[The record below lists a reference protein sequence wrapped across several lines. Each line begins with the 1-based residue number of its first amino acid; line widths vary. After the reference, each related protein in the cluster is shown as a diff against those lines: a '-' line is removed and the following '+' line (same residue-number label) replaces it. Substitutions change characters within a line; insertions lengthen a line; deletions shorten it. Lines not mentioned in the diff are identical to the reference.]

1 MTAFKRGVSLRFV
14 TFSGVLLTATAAVL
28 GQAAKPPAASRPSSR
43 PDMTAIV
50 AKGSRVHREVA
61 YVEHAAAQQKLDIY
75 APPGG
80 RQMPV
85 VMFVHGGEWTKG
97 DKSEVSYKPR
107 LLNENGI
114 IFVSINYRLSGVAK
128 HPAQAEDVAA
138 AVRWTRDHIADYDG
152 DPARLFLMGHS
163 AGCHLVTLVGL
174 DRRPLDKVGMKPADL
189 RGVISWSGGA
199 FDLVEKVRDGGMY
212 ADYIRTN
219 FGPDEKTWRDASP
232 MTHIGDARPMPRFL
246 FASAENDKPASREAS
261 RRMVTMIHDAGGD
274 SAGALLPGKN
284 HTTANHEIGAP
295 GDKSAEVLL
304 NFVRSSAAASP
315 ARRTAD

>member
-1 MTAFKRGVSLRFV
+1 MTALNLSVSFRTV
-14 TFSGVLLTATAAVL
+14 TSSIILLATALVACA
-28 GQAAKPPAASRPSSR
+28 QTAKPPAASRPSSR

-50 AKGSRVHREVA
+50 AKGSRVHRDVA

-174 DRRPLDKVGMKPADL
+174 DRRPLDKVGM
-189 RGVISWSGGA
+189 
-199 FDLVEKVRDGGMY
+199 
-212 ADYIRTN
+212 
-219 FGPDEKTWRDASP
+219 
-232 MTHIGDARPMPRFL
+232 
-246 FASAENDKPASREAS
+246 
-261 RRMVTMIHDAGGD
+261 
-274 SAGALLPGKN
+274 
-284 HTTANHEIGAP
+284 
-295 GDKSAEVLL
+295 
-304 NFVRSSAAASP
+304 
-315 ARRTAD
+315 